1 MGALRLLAALALAL
15 SVAGCGEDTTST
27 PPSGQSSAEFQR
39 ALDKAGSP
47 RAADFPHPRG
57 KTLQQVADRVKA
69 GPQIGLATSVF
80 TQGRSRIAFGL
91 LDSKRRFVYGRTA
104 VYVAPGPRSPARGPY
119 LAPASPLVVEPRFRS
134 RGAAEEAAPLAAI
147 YAAQAPFTR
156 AGKWSVLTVTR
167 LKDGLFGA
175 PSQVKVRSSSIPAV
189 GERAPRVSTETLA
202 SASGNMESIDTRV
215 PPAPE
220 LHRTDFKDVIGRK
233 PVALL
238 FATPALCESRVCG
251 PVTDIALQLR
261 AEFGDRVEFIHQEV
275 FVDNEM
281 RKGLRPP
288 LRAFRLRTEPWLFTF
303 DRRGRVAAR
312 LEGSFGIPEFRRAVK
327 DALRR

>member
-1 MGALRLLAALALAL
+1 MRPPGPLGALALAL
-15 SVAGCGEDTTST
+15 VLAGCGEDTAPT
-27 PPSGQSSAEFQR
+27 PPAGQNSAEFGR

-47 RAADFPHPRG
+47 SRADFPDARA
-57 KTLQQVADRVKA
+57 KTLQQVADLVKA

-80 TQGRSRIAFGL
+80 TPGRSRVAFGL

-104 VYVAPGPRSPARGPY
+104 VYVATSPKRPARGPY
-119 LAPASPLVVEPRFRS
+119 LAPASPLVVEPRFRG

-147 YAAQAPFTR
+147 YATQVPFTR

-175 PSQVKVRSSSIPAV
+175 PSQVKVRPSSIPAV
-189 GERAPRVSTETLA
+189 GERPPRVSTETIA
-202 SASGNMESIDTRV
+202 SASGNVDTIDTRV

-220 LHRTDFKDVIGRK
+220 LHRVDFKDVVGRK

-261 AEFGDRVEFIHQEV
+261 EEFGDRVEFIHQEV

-281 RKGLRPP
+281 RKGLRAP
-288 LRAFRLRTEPWLFTF
+288 LRAFGLRTEPWLFTF
-303 DRRGRVAAR
+303 DRRGRVAAL
-312 LEGSFGIPEFRRAVK
+312 LEGSFGVSEFRRAVQ
-327 DALRR
+327 DALR